1 MFKTSNIN
9 FGKVCECDQALV
21 KFYHFYGKEIS
32 SLERDYK
39 LSLSRVN
46 KILQSGFHN
55 LFKILS
61 LIKSRRSYQ
70 VYTKKNMRFR
80 FTVIGCQAVMQLTFE
95 KSKSKFIYLYLDSQI
110 YKKDLYLY
118 ILLTFASLFPL
129 KSFLGPLVWSPI
141 Y

>member
-46 KILQSGFHN
+46 KILQSGFHKD
-55 LFKILS
+55 L
-61 LIKSRRSYQ
+61 RCM
-70 VYTKKNMRFR
+70 VT
-80 FTVIGCQAVMQLTFE
+80 QLTMDHP
-95 KSKSKFIYLYLDSQI
+95 SYKF
-110 YKKDLYLY
+110 
-118 ILLTFASLFPL
+118 
-129 KSFLGPLVWSPI
+129 
-141 Y
+141 